1 MPRRLPR
8 TLWRCYT
15 LEVLRLLGVTAG
27 VLVTVIAFAGA
38 IKPLSDG
45 VLQAGEA
52 LTFILLAIPPML
64 AYALPFAGG
73 FAATL
78 VYHRISTDLEAVA
91 AYAGGVSHRVLL
103 APALAMALLCAGSLV
118 ALNEQ
123 VIPRF
128 LHRMQEMI
136 TVNVAKLISGQVARG
151 QSVSFRNMM
160 IYADSV
166 RAVKPDPGSDVLEQ
180 LLMTRFGMI
189 MLKDGEP
196 TRQVTAARA
205 KLWLL
210 PAESGESS
218 GPASRSDEGQMR
230 VIVQVEDVV
239 ASSEVGGVFVTND
252 TRVVLTV
259 PNTFRDNV
267 KFLTWREISR
277 IRATPERLNWVDP
290 KRKALAFTLAA
301 KTAAQQFAASVRAG
315 GVIELVDDRGNPVT
329 IRTGGL
335 VWKGSKWQLTPA
347 TGGVIEVR
355 YTKVTTRA
363 EGEGEVAAELV
374 ASAAAASLSPEP
386 TEEQIERRVS
396 FRLDLERA
404 RVREQGRLGD
414 APERALIPLPR
425 LSPKDDSARAYLA
438 MGSRE
443 LLAAARPWLDRPVPD
458 AEVQDK
464 VYGPAGLDGAL
475 RRLDHDVLAKRNE
488 RMALAASCL
497 VMVLCG
503 AVTALKFAARM
514 PLTVYL
520 FSFFPALACMVTISG
535 GQQVTVKQ
543 GAPGLLLMWSG
554 VAALA
559 LYTLL
564 VYLRLRRH

>member
-1 MPRRLPR
+1 MPRIPR
-8 TLWRCYT
+8 TLWRFYT
-15 LEVLRLLGVTAG
+15 LEVLRLLGLTAG
-27 VLVTVIAFAGA
+27 VLVTIIAFAGA

-45 VLQAGEA
+45 VLRAGDA
-52 LTFILLAIPPML
+52 LTFIVLAIPPML

-103 APALAMALLCAGSLV
+103 APALGIALLCAGTLV

-128 LHRMQEMI
+128 LHRMQELV

-151 QSVSFRNMM
+151 QSVSFKDMM
-160 IYADSV
+160 VYADSV
-166 RAVKPDPGSDVLEQ
+166 RAVTPDPGSDVLEQ
-180 LLMTRFGMI
+180 LLMTRFGMVL
-189 MLKDGEP
+189 LKDGVP
-196 TRQVTAARA
+196 TTQVTAARA

-210 PAESGESS
+210 PAEPAAQA

-230 VIVQVEDVV
+230 VIMQIEEVV
-239 ASSEVGGVFVTND
+239 SNPDPQTFAAVTD
-252 TRVVLTV
+252 TRFVQTV

-267 KFLTWREISR
+267 KFLTWGEIATIREH
-277 IRATPERLNWVDP
+277 PERLNWVDP
-290 KRKALAFTLAA
+290 KRKALAMTLAA
-301 KTAAQQFAASVRAG
+301 KTAVDEFVASVKERGA
-315 GVIELVDDRGNPVT
+315 IELADERGNPVVV
-329 IRTGGL
+329 RTGGMRWSGGRWVL
-335 VWKGSKWQLTPA
+335 SPA
-347 TGGVIEVR
+347 TGGVIEAR
-355 YTKVTTRA
+355 YTKVSSRA
-363 EGEGEVAAELV
+363 EGAGESQTAMV
-374 ASAAAASLSPEP
+374 ASAAAGTLTPEP
-386 TEEQIERRVS
+386 TEDQVERRVS
-396 FRLDLERA
+396 FRLDLERV
-404 RVREQGRLGD
+404 RVREQERLGD
-414 APERALIPLPR
+414 APERSLMPLGR
-425 LSPKDDSARAYLA
+425 LSPRNDAAKEYLA

-443 LLAAARPWLDRPVPD
+443 LLRAAMPWIERPAPD
-458 AEVQDK
+458 PEVRER
-464 VYGPAGLDGAL
+464 VYGVAGLDGAL
-475 RRLDHDVLAKRNE
+475 RRLEHDVLAKRNE

-503 AVTALKFAARM
+503 AVTALKFAAKM

-559 LYTLL
+559 LYTLI